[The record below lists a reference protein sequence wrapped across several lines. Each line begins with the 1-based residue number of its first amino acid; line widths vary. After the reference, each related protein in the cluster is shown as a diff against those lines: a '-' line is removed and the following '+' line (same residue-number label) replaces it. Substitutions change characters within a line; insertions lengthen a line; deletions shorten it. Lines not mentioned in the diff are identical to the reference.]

1 MSTCNRIAD
10 QFAKLFEGDS
20 WIDVNIIST
29 LSTVSAQQAAKKF
42 LGISNSLWEIVN
54 HMIGW
59 REAIFKKVM
68 GENISS
74 PDNNFFETITD
85 TSDKAW
91 QETLKRIM
99 ASQHMWMKMLEAMND
114 DQLDEILQPD
124 NQTKYHLIE
133 GILQHDAYHLGQIVL
148 LKKLHE

>member
-1 MSTCNRIAD
+1 
-10 QFAKLFEGDS
+10 
-20 WIDVNIIST
+20 
-29 LSTVSAQQAAKKF
+29 
-42 LGISNSLWEIVN
+42 
-54 HMIGW
+54 
-59 REAIFKKVM
+59 M

-74 PDNNFFETITD
+74 PVNNFFETITD
-85 TSDKAW
+85 TSDEAW

-124 NQTKYHLIE
+124 NQTKYHFIE